1 MQTRF
6 TGPRGHF
13 FLVLAPLCLI
23 FAGCGGS
30 GRDAMEKRLSS
41 LQEEVTHLQNSND
54 RLAERLQALEI
65 QGLKAHSAPA
75 KAEVEP
81 EDTRVVRPQL
91 RVVKVG
97 PTGDERAEQAPAPEP
112 ETMAEE
118 SNEPRPVIKDH
129 GTPPLPPWAKARAR
143 AGAMGQ
149 TRSGAVRK
157 NPQGT

>member
-6 TGPRGHF
+6 SGPRGHF

-41 LQEEVTHLQNSND
+41 LQDEVTHLQNAND
-54 RLAERLQALEI
+54 RLAERLQAIEI
-65 QGLKAHSAPA
+65 QGLRAHSERA

-97 PTGDERAEQAPAPEP
+97 PGGEQRAEEPAPPEP
-112 ETMAEE
+112 VAEE
-118 SNEPRPVIKDH
+118 NDGPRPVIKDH
-129 GTPPLPPWAKARAR
+129 GAPPVPPWAKARAR
-143 AGAMGQ
+143 SKAMGQ

>member
-6 TGPRGHF
+6 SGPRGHF

-30 GRDAMEKRLSS
+30 SRDAMEKRLSS

-65 QGLKAHSAPA
+65 QGLKAGSSPA

-97 PTGDERAEQAPAPEP
+97 PAGEERAEDAPPA
-112 ETMAEE
+112 AEAVADE

-129 GTPPLPPWAKARAR
+129 GAPPLPPWAKARAR
-143 AGAMGQ
+143 TGAMGQ